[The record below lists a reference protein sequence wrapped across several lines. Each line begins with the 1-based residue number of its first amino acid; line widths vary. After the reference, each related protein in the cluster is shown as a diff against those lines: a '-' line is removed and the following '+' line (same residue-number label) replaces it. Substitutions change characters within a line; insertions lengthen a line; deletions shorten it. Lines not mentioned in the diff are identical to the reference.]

1 MSVETKR
8 IWTGSVTVGTLTID
22 ETYGFSIVSVVLQSG
37 TGTIEGNLISSNGVV
52 STPIALTVG
61 QAITI
66 NTGSSQAL
74 QDYIK
79 IVTTGTV
86 LIIAR

>member
-8 IWTGSVTVGTLTID
+8 VWTGSVTAGTLLID
-22 ETYGFSIVSVVLQSG
+22 ETYGFSVVSVVLQSG

-52 STPIALTVG
+52 STPVPLTIG
-61 QAITI
+61 QAVTI

-74 QDYIK
+74 QDHIE